1 MEEKND
7 VNERLILVILVA
19 FFVPTLIPSIR
30 RAVSDWLLENRV
42 LVTPSQA
49 LFEVPFMDA
58 GLDMRRLAVLLVIL
72 VAGAYFARGRS
83 ARAETKKKEA
93 RRG

>member
-7 VNERLILVILVA
+7 VNERLILIILAA

-30 RAVSDWLLENRV
+30 RAVSGWLLENRV
-42 LVTPSQA
+42 LVPPSQA
-49 LFEVPFMDA
+49 LLDVPFMDG
-58 GLDMRRLAVLLVIL
+58 GLDIRRLAVLVVVVI
-72 VAGAYFARGRS
+72 AGAYFARGRS
-83 ARAETKKKEA
+83 ARTETKKKEA

>member
-7 VNERLILVILVA
+7 VNERLILVVLVI
-19 FFVPTLIPSIR
+19 FFAPTLIPSIR
-30 RAVSDWLLENRV
+30 RTVSSWLLENRV
-42 LVTPSQA
+42 LVPPSQA

-58 GLDMRRLAVLLVIL
+58 GLDIRRLAVLLVL
-72 VAGAYFARGRS
+72 VVAGAYFARGRT
-83 ARAETKKKEA
+83 ARSETKKKES